1 MEMKELTPKKIVQE
15 LDRYI
20 IGQEKAKKAVAVSLR
35 NRYRRSLLPE
45 EERDEFTPKNIIL
58 MGPTGVGKTEIA
70 RRIAKLVSAPFIK
83 VEATKF
89 TEVGYVGRDVESMVR
104 DLVTTAIRKVQQEK
118 MKEVYEQAKKIADEQ
133 ILDALVP
140 QKKKEKKMQ
149 ESINPMEILSQFT
162 STGKLPSIP
171 MPNQNNS
178 DDDNENTMD
187 TAQIATKR
195 SEIKKQLDAGLL
207 ENDYIDIEV
216 DDDGMKSIG
225 LMAGMN
231 EDVSITIGNIFDG
244 LLPGGNKKKKKRNIK
259 VSDARK
265 LIANQEAQKMID
277 MDEVHELGRQEAEQN
292 GIIFIDEIDK
302 IIGNHGGTG
311 PDVSR
316 EGVQRDILPIV
327 EGSTVNTKYG
337 PVKTD
342 FILFIGA
349 GAFHVSKIEDMI
361 PELQGRFPVTVN
373 LDSLTEEDFV
383 NILTAPEN
391 AVVKQYSRLLKTEG
405 INLVFKE
412 EAIKQIAKIAYTKNE
427 VEENIGARRLHTVFE
442 ELLEEISFY
451 ASEYEQEDFII
462 DENYVNSVFKVFDQ
476 ERSYAKYFL

>member
-1 MEMKELTPKKIVQE
+1 MCAIEMKELTPKRIVSE
-15 LDRYI
+15 LNRYI
-20 IGQEKAKKAVAVSLR
+20 IGQEKAKRAVAVSLR

-45 EERDEFTPKNIIL
+45 AERDEFTPKNIIL

-104 DLVTTAIRKVQQEK
+104 DLVTTSIRMVQQEK
-118 MKEVYEQAKKIADEQ
+118 MKEVYEQAQAKAEGM
-133 ILDALVP
+133 ILDVLVP
-140 QKKKEKKMQ
+140 QHKKQQKNETLM
-149 ESINPMEILSQFT
+149 NPFEILSKM
-162 STGKLPSIP
+162 G
-171 MPNQNNS
+171 NN
-178 DDDNENTMD
+178 
-187 TAQIATKR
+187 TAASNSQTTEVVPVEDPAKEAAIQTKR
-195 SEIKKQLDAGLL
+195 AEIKKDLAAGRL
-207 ENDYIDIEV
+207 EDEVIEIDV

-225 LMAGMN
+225 MMAGMN
-231 EDVSITIGNIFDG
+231 EDMSISIGNIFDG
-244 LLPGGNKKKKKRNIK
+244 LIPGGNKKKKKRTVK
-259 VSDARK
+259 VSEARK
-265 LIANQEAQKMID
+265 IITNQEATKMID
-277 MDEVHELGRQEAEQN
+277 MDEVHELGLRAAEQS

-302 IIGNHGGTG
+302 IIGNNGGNS

-327 EGSTVNTKYG
+327 EGSTVTTKYG

-361 PELQGRFPVTVN
+361 PELQGRFPVTVQ

-383 NILTAPEN
+383 QILTAPEN
-391 AVVKQYSRLLKTEG
+391 AVVKQYTSLLRTEG
-405 INLVFKE
+405 VELHFD
-412 EAIKQIAKIAYTKNE
+412 EAAIHKIAKIAFTKNE

-451 ASEYEQEDFII
+451 ASDYDAEVFNI
-462 DENYVNSVFKVFDQ
+462 DEKYVESVFKLGDQ

>member
-1 MEMKELTPKKIVQE
+1 MKELTPKVIVQE
-15 LDRYI
+15 LDRFI

-35 NRYRRSLLPE
+35 NRYRRSLLPDEVRE
-45 EERDEFTPKNIIL
+45 EITPKNIIL

-104 DLVTTAIRKVQQEK
+104 DLVTTSIRRVQQEK
-118 MKEVYEQAKKIADEQ
+118 VKEVYEQAQAKANDL
-133 ILDALVP
+133 ILDVLVP
-140 QKKKEKKMQ
+140 QHKKQKSDTLVNPFELLAKMNKPEEKSQEPSKELA
-149 ESINPMEILSQFT
+149 INTEA
-162 STGKLPSIP
+162 
-171 MPNQNNS
+171 
-178 DDDNENTMD
+178 EERE
-187 TAQIATKR
+187 IATKR
-195 SEIKKQLDAGLL
+195 SEIMEQLKAGKL
-207 ENDYIDIEV
+207 EDESIEIEV
-216 DDDGMKSIG
+216 DDDGVRSIG
-225 LMAGMN
+225 MMAGMN
-231 EDVSITIGNIFDG
+231 EDMSINIGNIFGD
-244 LLPGGNKKKKKRNIK
+244 LMPNKKKKKRTMK

-265 LIANQEAQKMID
+265 IITNQEAQKMID
-277 MDEVHELGRQEAEQN
+277 MDEVHEIGLREAEQN

-302 IIGNHGGTG
+302 IIGSSNGGNG

-327 EGSTVNTKYG
+327 EGSTINTKYG

-361 PELQGRFPVTVN
+361 PELQGRFPVSVQ

-383 NILTAPEN
+383 QILTAPEN
-391 AVVKQYSRLLKTEG
+391 AVVKQYTNLLRTEG
-405 INLVFKE
+405 VELQFDE
-412 EAIKQIAKIAYTKNE
+412 AAIKKIANIAFVKNE

-451 ASEYEQEDFII
+451 ASDYDADVFVI
-462 DENYVNSVFKVFDQ
+462 DEKYVNSVFKLNDQ
-476 ERSYAKYFL
+476 ERSYSKYFL